1 MNYYPWL
8 ENQQIGPNTSE
19 GEFSA
24 TDQLEE
30 RKARSMIAR
39 AEGAKQ
45 MDIGAQVGAGRN
57 LEFTA
62 GQRSHRLSTGSYT
75 KA

>member
-8 ENQQIGPNTSE
+8 ENQQLGPNTAE

-24 TDQLEE
+24 TDKLEE
-30 RKARSMIAR
+30 RSARSMIAR
-39 AEGAKQ
+39 DEGSKP

-62 GQRSHRLSTGSYT
+62 GQRAHRLSTGSYT

>member
-8 ENQQIGPNTSE
+8 ENQQIGANASE
-19 GEFSA
+19 GEFSTTGA
-24 TDQLEE
+24 LQE
-30 RKARSMIAR
+30 RSANTMITR
-39 AEGAKQ
+39 EQGAKP
-45 MDIGAQVGAGRN
+45 MDLGAQVSAGRN
-57 LEFTA
+57 LEFSA